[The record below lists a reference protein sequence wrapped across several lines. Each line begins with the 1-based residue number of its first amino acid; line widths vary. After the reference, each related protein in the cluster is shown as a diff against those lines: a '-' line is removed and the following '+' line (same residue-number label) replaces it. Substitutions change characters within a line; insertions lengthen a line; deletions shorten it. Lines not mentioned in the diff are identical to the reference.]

1 MAIEISDRAREW
13 LRKHG
18 GVAMVRLSPRHGCC
32 GGRADI
38 AVAEAR
44 TPDAPEY
51 FTRLERD
58 DVVLYIDPTLVDQG
72 LTLDVEGFRGLRH
85 LFVDGASLSR

>member
-1 MAIEISDRAREW
+1 MAIEVSDRAREW
-13 LRKHG
+13 LKRKG
-18 GVAMVRLSPRHGCC
+18 GVGTVRLSPRHGCC

-44 TPDAPEY
+44 TPDAPEH
-51 FTRLERD
+51 FTRLERE
-58 DVVLYIDPTLVDQG
+58 DVVLYIDPMLVDQS

-85 LFVDGASLSR
+85 LFVDGAPLSR